1 MQCGVPVDLSMIDAP
16 AFIYASREDHIVPW
30 QTAYAG
36 TSASFSPSFPKM
48 ASLPIRPLLLATSTA
63 PSAIES
69 FTP

>member
-1 MQCGVPVDLSMIDAP
+1 
-16 AFIYASREDHIVPW
+16 
-30 QTAYAG
+30 
-36 TSASFSPSFPKM
+36 M